1 MKIITFADAHIGIS
15 TYSTI
20 DPKTNL
26 NTRVLDSL
34 NGIDQIINYAEDNN
48 IKYIL
53 FAGDMFKNAL
63 PSPTLVREINKRI
76 KASAEKGIKWIIQDG
91 NHDVSPL
98 KTAKSALDP
107 LSTLKVEN
115 VEHTRFEKTYM
126 IDNNIRVLVLPTYT
140 TQEEVENILSKYND
154 NIKTIVMG
162 HFTSLNAKLNDWL
175 IASNEDAID
184 IKIFQKPNILAVVL
198 GHLHKHQILNTNPL
212 SYYCSSTIR
221 TDFNEEHDKKGFVVL
236 DIDNNYNVSYIFK
249 EIKTQEFLSVKM
261 DLVGEEDAQANVM
274 SYLNHIKNDLNDK
287 VVRVQL
293 TLDKENN
300 IDDNEILEFLKNNNV
315 SYIANISKIFDREQL
330 IRNKDINEQITE
342 EEALREYFKDNSDK
356 DEIIKLGIS
365 IINEMKEKNLI

>member
-34 NGIDQIINYAEDNN
+34 NGIDQIINYAEENN

-98 KTAKSALDP
+98 ETAKSALDP

-300 IDDNEILEFLKNNNV
+300 INDNEILEFLKNNNV

-356 DEIIKLGIS
+356 DEIIKLGLS

>member
-34 NGIDQIINYAEDNN
+34 NGIDQIINYAEENN

-261 DLVGEEDAQANVM
+261 DLVGEDDAQANVM
-274 SYLNHIKNDLNDK
+274 AYLNHIKKDLIDK

>member
-34 NGIDQIINYAEDNN
+34 NGIDQIINYAEENN

-98 KTAKSALDP
+98 ETAKSALDP

-261 DLVGEEDAQANVM
+261 DLVGEDDAQANVM
-274 SYLNHIKNDLNDK
+274 AYLNHIKKDLIDK

-356 DEIIKLGIS
+356 DEIIKLGLS

>member
-34 NGIDQIINYAEDNN
+34 NGIDQIINYAEENN

-98 KTAKSALDP
+98 ETAKSALDP

-162 HFTSLNAKLNDWL
+162 HFTSLNAKLNNWL

-261 DLVGEEDAQANVM
+261 DLVGEDDAQANVM
-274 SYLNHIKNDLNDK
+274 AYLNHIKKDLIDK

>member
-1 MKIITFADAHIGIS
+1 MKIVTFADAHIGIS

-20 DPKTNL
+20 DPETNL
-26 NTRVLDSL
+26 STRVLDSL
-34 NGIDQIINYAEDNN
+34 NGIDQIINYAEENN

-98 KTAKSALDP
+98 ETAKSALDP

-249 EIKTQEFLSVKM
+249 EIKTQEFLSIKM
-261 DLVGEEDAQANVM
+261 DLVGEDDAQANVM
-274 SYLNHIKNDLNDK
+274 AYLNHIKNDLNDK

>member
-34 NGIDQIINYAEDNN
+34 NGIDQIINYAEENN

-98 KTAKSALDP
+98 ETAKSALDP

-249 EIKTQEFLSVKM
+249 EIKTQEFLSIKM
-261 DLVGEEDAQANVM
+261 DLVGEDDVQANVM
-274 SYLNHIKNDLNDK
+274 AYLNHIKKDLINK

-300 IDDNEILEFLKNNNV
+300 INDNEILEFLKNNNV

>member
-34 NGIDQIINYAEDNN
+34 NGIDQIINYAEENN

-53 FAGDMFKNAL
+53 FAGDMFKTAL

-98 KTAKSALDP
+98 ETAKSALDP

-261 DLVGEEDAQANVM
+261 DLVGEDDAQANVM
-274 SYLNHIKNDLNDK
+274 AYLNHIKKDLIDK

-330 IRNKDINEQITE
+330 IRNKDIKEQITE

>member
-34 NGIDQIINYAEDNN
+34 NGIDQIINYAEENN

-98 KTAKSALDP
+98 ETAKSALDP

-261 DLVGEEDAQANVM
+261 DLVGEDDAQANVM
-274 SYLNHIKNDLNDK
+274 AYLNHIKNDLNDK

-356 DEIIKLGIS
+356 DEIIKLGMS

>member
-34 NGIDQIINYAEDNN
+34 NGIDQIINYAEENN

-98 KTAKSALDP
+98 ETAKSALDP

-261 DLVGEEDAQANVM
+261 DLVGEDDAQANVM
-274 SYLNHIKNDLNDK
+274 AYLNHIKNDLNDK

-342 EEALREYFKDNSDK
+342 EEALKEYFKDNSDK
-356 DEIIKLGIS
+356 DEIIKLGMS

>member
-34 NGIDQIINYAEDNN
+34 NGIDQIINYAEENN

-98 KTAKSALDP
+98 ETAKSALDP

-236 DIDNNYNVSYIFK
+236 DIDNNYNISYIFK

-261 DLVGEEDAQANVM
+261 DLVGEDDAQANVM
-274 SYLNHIKNDLNDK
+274 AYLNHIKNDLNDK

-300 IDDNEILEFLKNNNV
+300 INDNEILEFLKNNNV

>member
-34 NGIDQIINYAEDNN
+34 NGIDQIINYAEENN

-98 KTAKSALDP
+98 ETAKSALDP

-198 GHLHKHQILNTNPL
+198 GHLHKHQILNTDPL

-300 IDDNEILEFLKNNNV
+300 INDNEILEFLKNNNV

>member
-34 NGIDQIINYAEDNN
+34 NGIDQIINYAEENN

-98 KTAKSALDP
+98 ETAKSALDP

-261 DLVGEEDAQANVM
+261 DLVGEDDAQANVM
-274 SYLNHIKNDLNDK
+274 AYLNHIKKDLNDK

>member
-1 MKIITFADAHIGIS
+1 MKLITFADAHIGIS

-34 NGIDQIINYAEDNN
+34 NGIDQIINYAEENN

-98 KTAKSALDP
+98 ETAKSALDP

-261 DLVGEEDAQANVM
+261 DLVGEDDAQANVM
-274 SYLNHIKNDLNDK
+274 AYLNHIKKDLIDK

>member
-34 NGIDQIINYAEDNN
+34 NGIDQIINYAEENN

-98 KTAKSALDP
+98 ETAKSALDP

-261 DLVGEEDAQANVM
+261 DLVGEDDAQANVM
-274 SYLNHIKNDLNDK
+274 AYLNHIKKDLIDK

-300 IDDNEILEFLKNNNV
+300 IDDIEILEFLKNNNV

-356 DEIIKLGIS
+356 DEIIKLGLS

>member
-34 NGIDQIINYAEDNN
+34 NGIDQIINYAEENN

-98 KTAKSALDP
+98 ETAKSALDP

-126 IDNNIRVLVLPTYT
+126 IDNNIRILVLPTYT

-261 DLVGEEDAQANVM
+261 DLVGEDDAQANVM
-274 SYLNHIKNDLNDK
+274 AYLNHIKKDLIDK